1 MFFFYF
7 CFWIGQRENL
17 QETMAFTIKYGGF
30 RLKSSLKPNQWIL
43 LCYLFGGCCN
53 VVHPNWNSPID
64 SSGGSGLVSE
74 IEHIYLWGWLEH
86 CRRNRVQYIYI
97 YVKYIHIYTIYIM
110 IIYIMI
116 IYIYILYIYIYIYIY
131 ISYIHIYISYIYIH
145 IIYIYTYHIYI
156 YIICVCVDIQLS
168 CLLSVKHRIFY
179 HHQDSVQL
187 PWLRPRPPNIVLEQ
201 LVPSAVEQPN
211 VPGTVSWRQKKGT
224 VYEALERK
232 TWKTYCLKQKIILQ
246 LL

>member
-1 MFFFYF
+1 MSSIR
-7 CFWIGQRENL
+7 IGIAQLIHPGDRAWSPKLSTSTFGVGLNIED
-17 QETMAFTIKYGGF
+17 ETAY
-30 RLKSSLKPNQWIL
+30 N
-43 LCYLFGGCCN
+43 
-53 VVHPNWNSPID
+53 
-64 SSGGSGLVSE
+64 
-74 IEHIYLWGWLEH
+74 
-86 CRRNRVQYIYI
+86 IYI
-97 YVKYIHIYTIYIM
+97 YVKYIHIYTIYNDY
-110 IIYIMI
+110 IYNDY
-116 IYIYILYIYIYIYIY
+116 IYIYILYIYIHLYIYIYIHIIYTYIHIIYIY
-131 ISYIHIYISYIYIH
+131 ISYIYIS
-145 IIYIYTYHIYI
+145 TYHKYI

-232 TWKTYCLKQKIILQ
+232 T
-246 LL
+246 